1 MHVGLIITD
10 SQAKRRD
17 GKRLV
22 DLAAA
27 LAEGLGWECL
37 GLLTTAYVSFMAA
50 CDSLCTYRERERTF
64 KGTLADLTKVLT
76 DGGRKR
82 SVPFKCSNWKRK
94 SYKMEERTILK

>member
-1 MHVGLIITD
+1 MNVGQIITD

-22 DLAAA
+22 DLVAA

-50 CDSLCTYRERERTF
+50 CDSLCTHTYTQREHLKER
-64 KGTLADLTKVLT
+64 
-76 DGGRKR
+76 
-82 SVPFKCSNWKRK
+82 
-94 SYKMEERTILK
+94 

>member
-1 MHVGLIITD
+1 MHVGLIID

-22 DLAAA
+22 DLAAV

-50 CDSLCTYRERERTF
+50 CDSLCKQREREH
-64 KGTLADLTKVLT
+64 K
-76 DGGRKR
+76 
-82 SVPFKCSNWKRK
+82 
-94 SYKMEERTILK
+94 ER